1 MKINHGP
8 HCLGDGMCFMEGIV
22 RNHTFDQVRKLM
34 EFYDRN
40 GYVHCDVVEP
50 LLKAVDAEDEG

>member
-1 MKINHGP
+1 
-8 HCLGDGMCFMEGIV
+8 MCFMEGIV